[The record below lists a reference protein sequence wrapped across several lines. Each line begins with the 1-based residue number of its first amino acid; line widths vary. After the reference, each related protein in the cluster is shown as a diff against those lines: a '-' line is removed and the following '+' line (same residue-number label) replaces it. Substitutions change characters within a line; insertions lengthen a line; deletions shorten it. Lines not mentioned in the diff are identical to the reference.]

1 MKTNFI
7 FLMTLLL
14 QFPVMLFA
22 RISKAEADMI
32 VEKYVTELGIQ
43 DVCELR
49 SHPDS
54 LSEHLTIQMLD
65 NYTLEATNVF
75 PYWINDN
82 VKVNEISNR
91 FVFVDKETGRM
102 DVFLCMTSPTDLE
115 NWTRMMSPSSKNKLL
130 LDKQTI
136 ICSNLV
142 NDVLYFNKGVPACKV
157 EIIDPSGK
165 IVRTK
170 NLKEGEL
177 QMDVS
182 GIPAG
187 TYFVCLHGDK
197 WQVKGKII
205 IE

>member
-1 MKTNFI
+1 MKANFI
-7 FLMTLLL
+7 FLTTLLL
-14 QFPVMLFA
+14 QFPIMLFA
-22 RISKAEADMI
+22 RVSKEEADVMI
-32 VEKYVTELGIQ
+32 EKYVTELGIQ
-43 DVCELR
+43 DVCELY

-54 LSEHLTIQMLD
+54 LSEHLTIQMRD
-65 NYTLEATNVF
+65 NYTLETTNVF

-82 VKVNEISNR
+82 VMVNEISCR
-91 FVFVDKETGRM
+91 FVFVDKKSGRM

-115 NWTRMMSPSSKNKLL
+115 NWTCMMRPSSQSKLL
-130 LDKQTI
+130 SDKQTI
-136 ICSNLV
+136 ICSNPV
-142 NDVLYFNKGVPACKV
+142 NDVLYFSKGVPACKV

-170 NLKEGEL
+170 ALEEGEL

-187 TYFVCLHGDK
+187 TYFVCLHGDA
-197 WQVKGKII
+197 WQVKDKMV

>member
-7 FLMTLLL
+7 ILMTLLL
-14 QFPVMLFA
+14 QFPSMLLA
-22 RISKAEADMI
+22 RVSKAEADVMI
-32 VEKYVTELGIQ
+32 EKYVTELGIQ
-43 DVCELR
+43 DVCELY

-54 LSEHLTIQMLD
+54 LSEHLTIQMRD
-65 NYTLEATNVF
+65 NYTLETTNVF

-82 VKVNEISNR
+82 VMVNKISCR
-91 FVFVDKETGRM
+91 FVFVDKESGRM

-115 NWTRMMSPSSKNKLL
+115 NWTCMMRPSSQSKLL
-130 LDKQTI
+130 SDKQTI
-136 ICSNLV
+136 ICSNPV
-142 NDVLYFNKGVPACKV
+142 NDVLYFSKGVPACEV

-165 IVRTK
+165 IVHTK
-170 NLKEGEL
+170 TLEEGEL

-187 TYFVCLHGDK
+187 TYFVCLHGDT
-197 WQVKGKII
+197 WQVKEKIV